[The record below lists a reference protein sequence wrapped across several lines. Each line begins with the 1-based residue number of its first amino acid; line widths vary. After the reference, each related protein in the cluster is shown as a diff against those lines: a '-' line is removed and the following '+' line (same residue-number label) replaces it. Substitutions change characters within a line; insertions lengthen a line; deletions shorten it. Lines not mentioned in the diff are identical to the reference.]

1 MKKCICVLGFALLV
15 SFLMTAQNT
24 GEANTPG
31 EKPAAKTS
39 KTSTVTIES
48 AQKTEYTKD
57 PETGT
62 ELIVLKGGVVLS
74 VVSGDTKTSIKADLI
89 NYNRERKMVY
99 AEGNVVLDQY
109 SGNSISES
117 MTSQSLLFNID
128 TLEGV
133 FDDGRIVQIESGAI
147 NLPDGSKLVVAS
159 DLFAK
164 NDAGTIAFKNGTLSF
179 CAEDEPHW
187 KIRATRIWLLPGNE
201 FAFFN
206 AFLYVGHV
214 PLVYLPFFYYPKDEL
229 IFNPV
234 FGYRG
239 REGYFLQTTTYII
252 GRKPLD
258 SKDPNAQNKT
268 ETEEDLFNFIKPS
281 TLKEQERRGLFLHNL
296 EDDAKDVK
304 QDYIKLMADYYTT
317 LGAFTGIEGKFKPK
331 AVVTDLQFNLG
342 LAFSRRIYSASE
354 NLPYHPKTGE
364 VIWDTSYFL
373 GKELPFRHAES
384 LSTGFSFKNFKLT
397 ITVPFYSDPYIQS
410 DFGQRSESM
419 DWINFF
425 LDNPIL
431 SSEKTEEKAVQ
442 KAALSSYKWNIKG
455 SFTPSFPALK
465 PYISTIS
472 IQNFESSVLFAT
484 KTQTDLDDYD
494 KLYNPNRL
502 FFYPSSI
509 KPGDAS
515 AKISGTLLSLPGV
528 KTSASV
534 TNSNKADGIKTKTA
548 DEELNLL
555 IPSELQEPELSVIE
569 EKGIEGEL
577 PETMLPSISYSSS
590 SFSTFKNFSYSLTY
604 DAAPSINSLITSEVS
619 IIKKP
624 EDFVF
629 EKESFQSSYYHIKSP
644 VSLASAFSVFSE
656 LFTLKNSLTF
666 SPQTQEHPYISDTAY
681 PKEEDRIKIIL
692 NDYAEKKLDLTNRNE
707 VIIKPLLM
715 TSIFSSSTVNWV
727 SNIKIIRTEFSGSYD
742 APEWLYKTPE
752 WDKESITE
760 HTAGFV
766 FAAKEGLFSQSL
778 NFTVNLPP
786 LLDSYTG
793 KLTLVFPYV
802 TLSADS
808 GYKKEEKTDSL
819 TGEKTEE
826 FVFVPLTQTCTI
838 SFLDKK
844 ITLGQSYKYDIDE
857 KQSTSFQASLA
868 LFGFRLAY
876 NMLYTVPYELDP
888 AKGWTAKEEKE
899 FQPSDISV
907 SYALPSKNYSLWK
920 NRVSISPGLNTQFR
934 MDLIRPTNSLL
945 SFTPSLNFKIH
956 DFLTLTFSS
965 DSSNDVI
972 FRYFQDSFGYDIKI
986 PGEKNIFKDLIKS
999 FNFSNEVDRLTS
1011 GFKLKK
1017 LSIKAEHNLHDW
1029 TLKSEFSFSPRLK
1042 TDKKPYYYDYS
1053 PYFSLSVVWN
1063 PMKSLKTQIV
1073 DDYGTFQLN
1082 P

>member
-1 MKKCICVLGFALLV
+1 MKRVLFFIALSCIIYF
-15 SFLMTAQNT
+15 SSAQT
-24 GEANTPG
+24 SSDSASKSDKT
-31 EKPAAKTS
+31 TS
-39 KTSTVTIES
+39 KKSTVTIES

-57 PETGT
+57 TETNT

-89 NYNRERKMVY
+89 NYNRERKMLY
-99 AEGNVVLDQY
+99 AEGSVVLDQY
-109 SGNSISES
+109 SGNTISET
-117 MTSQSLLFNID
+117 MTSNSLLFNID

-133 FDDGRIVQIESGAI
+133 FDDGRIVQVKSGAI
-147 NLPDGSKLVVAS
+147 NLPEGSKLVVTS

-179 CAEDEPHW
+179 CSEDEPHW

-234 FGYRG
+234 FGYRD

-258 SKDPNAQNKT
+258 SKDTNAQNKT

-296 EDDAKDVK
+296 EDDAKNVNP
-304 QDYIKLMADYYTT
+304 DYLKVMADYYTS
-317 LGAFTGIEGKFKPK
+317 LGAFAGIEGKIKPK
-331 AVVTDLQFNLG
+331 AIVSEFQFNLG
-342 LAFSRRIYSASE
+342 LAFSRRLYANKE
-354 NLPYHPKTGE
+354 NLPYHPETGE
-364 VIWDTSYFL
+364 VTWDTSYFL

-384 LSTGFSFKNFKLT
+384 LNTGFNFKNFKLT
-397 ITVPFYSDPYIQS
+397 ITVPFYSDPYIQG
-410 DFGQRSESM
+410 DFSHRSESM

-425 LDNPIL
+425 LDNPIFTAAQKEDN
-431 SSEKTEEKAVQ
+431 SVQ
-442 KAALSSYKWNIKG
+442 KSALSSYKWNVKG
-455 SFTPSFPALK
+455 SFTPSFPSLK

-484 KTQTDLDDYD
+484 KTQTDLDEYE
-494 KLYNPNRL
+494 KLYSPNRL

-515 AKISGTLLSLPGV
+515 AKISGTILSYPSV
-528 KTSASV
+528 KTDSAIKK
-534 TNSNKADGIKTKTA
+534 TTENKTVKDTK
-548 DEELNLL
+548 EELNLL
-555 IPSELQEPELSVIE
+555 IPSELSEPETIVNKDTE
-569 EKGIEGEL
+569 NTDGDL
-577 PETMLPSISYSSS
+577 PDKMLPAISFSSS
-590 SFSTFKNFSYSLTY
+590 NTSSLKNLSYSLTY
-604 DAAPSINSLITSEVS
+604 DVSPSINSLVTSEVS

-629 EKESFQSSYYHIKSP
+629 EKESFQSSYYNLKSP
-644 VSLASAFSVFSE
+644 VSLASILSIFSE

-666 SPQTQEHPYISDTAY
+666 SPQTQEHPYISDISY
-681 PKEEDRIKIIL
+681 PKEEDRNKIIL
-692 NDYAEKKLDLTNRNE
+692 NDYVEKKLDLQNRNE

-715 TSIFSSSTVNWV
+715 TNIFSSSTINWA
-727 SNIKIIRTEFSGSYD
+727 SNIKIIRTEFNGLYD
-742 APEWLYKTPE
+742 SPEWLYKTPE
-752 WDKESITE
+752 WDKDSITE
-760 HTAGFV
+760 HTAGFI
-766 FAAKEGLFSQSL
+766 FSAKEGLFSQSL
-778 NFTVNLPP
+778 NFTANLPP
-786 LLDSYTG
+786 LLDAYTA
-793 KLTLVFPYV
+793 KLTLVFPYI

-808 GYKKEEKTDSL
+808 GYKKEEKTDN
-819 TGEKTEE
+819 TTNEITEK
-826 FVFVPLTQTCTI
+826 FVFVPLTQTLTL
-838 SFLDKK
+838 SLFEKK
-844 ITLGQSYKYDIDE
+844 VTLSQSYKFDIEE
-857 KQSTSFQASLA
+857 KKSTSFQASLA
-868 LFGFRLAY
+868 LFGFKLVY
-876 NMLYTVPYELDP
+876 NMLYTVPYELDS
-888 AKGWTAKEEKE
+888 AKGWVAQEEKE
-899 FQPSDISV
+899 FQPSDISAAYV
-907 SYALPSKNYSLWK
+907 LPSKNYTFWQ

-945 SFTPSLNFKIH
+945 SFTPSLNLKIH

-972 FRYFQDSFGYDIKI
+972 FRYFQDSLGYDAPI

-1053 PYFSLSVVWN
+1053 PYFSVSVVWN

-1073 DDYGTFQLN
+1073 DEYGTFQLN